1 MYSHSIYPVEP
12 YIYVDGGDV
21 LMFIIILGVCL
32 FFFFD
37 WLGNYF
43 DSLDYTDKDRYIT
56 PVKREEDKKETCKL
70 VDMTKT
76 ASLRD
81 SLIKKK
87 V

>member
-1 MYSHSIYPVEP
+1 MYSHSIYPAEP
-12 YIYVDGGDV
+12 YLYLDGGDV
-21 LMFIIILGVCL
+21 LMLLIIFCVCI
-32 FFFFD
+32 FFVFD
-37 WLGNYF
+37 WLVNYF
-43 DSLDYTDKDRYIT
+43 DSLDYTDKDKYIT
-56 PVKREEDKKETCKL
+56 PIKQEDDKKETCKL